1 MYFPVAKGGF
11 LSRSRDSKEAR
22 IIINNCQEP
31 VRGVINHPTEATNLL
46 KTPREA
52 LFAIKSAIESS
63 NVLND
68 QAEVQRMFAILKY
81 INTVVLS
88 TRQLKLLRNTMF
100 QL

>member
-46 KTPREA
+46 KPSREK
-52 LFAIKSAIESS
+52 LFAIESVIELS

-68 QAEVQRMFAILKY
+68 QVEVQRIFVIVEYLY
-81 INTVVLS
+81 
-88 TRQLKLLRNTMF
+88 
-100 QL
+100 